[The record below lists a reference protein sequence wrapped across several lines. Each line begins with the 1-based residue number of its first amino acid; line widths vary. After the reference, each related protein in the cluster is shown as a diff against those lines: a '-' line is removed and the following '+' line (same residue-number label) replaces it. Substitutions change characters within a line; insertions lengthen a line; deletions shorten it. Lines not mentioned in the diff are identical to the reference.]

1 MNRDL
6 YLSPPHPY
14 LRPPPQQG
22 EKQTD
27 VTLLVGPRYGISH
40 VINPRT
46 NLVALLADFS
56 HVNRIEILTEDETN
70 VRLELHVLDVRV
82 SKTSSPLPLQYYSF
96 CHFLT
101 VFYVVCLF
109 VCFLVHQPI
118 TLIMDSSDAMNLACM
133 TAGYYRLLVD
143 ARRSIFS
150 VPHSNSVGGDDGQSL
165 VRGQNFK

>member
-1 MNRDL
+1 MICDL
-6 YLSPPHPY
+6 FLSPPPS
-14 LRPPPQQG
+14 QQG

-82 SKTSSPLPLQYYSF
+82 RKTNSPLPLQNFIPPFPDSVL
-96 CHFLT
+96 CC
-101 VFYVVCLF
+101 CLF
-109 VCFLVHQPI
+109 V
-118 TLIMDSSDAMNLACM
+118 
-133 TAGYYRLLVD
+133 
-143 ARRSIFS
+143 FS
-150 VPHSNSVGGDDGQSL
+150 FPPAHHPHHGV
-165 VRGQNFK
+165 

>member
-1 MNRDL
+1 M
-6 YLSPPHPY
+6 
-14 LRPPPQQG
+14 
-22 EKQTD
+22 
-27 VTLLVGPRYGISH
+27 TLLVGPRYGISH

-82 SKTSSPLPLQYYSF
+82 RETSSPLPLQYLILPFPDSF
-96 CHFLT
+96 LCL
-101 VFYVVCLF
+101 CLF
-109 VCFLVHQPI
+109 VCFLFHQPI
-118 TLIMDSSDAMNLACM
+118 TLIMESSDAMNLACM

-165 VRGQNFK
+165 VRGRN

>member
-1 MNRDL
+1 M
-6 YLSPPHPY
+6 
-14 LRPPPQQG
+14 
-22 EKQTD
+22 
-27 VTLLVGPRYGISH
+27 TLLVGPRYGISH

-82 SKTSSPLPLQYYSF
+82 RKTSSPLPLQYI
-96 CHFLT
+96 FLCC
-101 VFYVVCLF
+101 CLF
-109 VCFLVHQPI
+109 VCFLSHQPI
-118 TLIMDSSDAMNLACM
+118 TLIMESSDAMNLACM

-150 VPHSNSVGGDDGQSL
+150 VPHSNSIGGDDGQSL
-165 VRGQNFK
+165 VRGRN